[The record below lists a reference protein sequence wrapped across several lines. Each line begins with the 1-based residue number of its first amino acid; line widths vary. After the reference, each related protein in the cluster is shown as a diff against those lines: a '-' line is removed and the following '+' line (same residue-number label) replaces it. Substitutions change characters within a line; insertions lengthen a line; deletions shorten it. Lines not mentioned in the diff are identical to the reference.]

1 MINVT
6 KTYLPPLKEYTKYL
20 RSIWKNH
27 SVTNNGPLVVDLEE
41 RLKKFLGVKHLFL
54 VSNGTFGLQT
64 AIKVLRLK
72 GEIITTPFTYIAT
85 ASSILW
91 EGCVPVFVDI
101 DEKSLCI
108 DPKKIEAAITKNTVA
123 ILPVHVFGNSCDV
136 KAIEKIARKAKLKV
150 IYDAAHAFAV
160 TLNNQS
166 ILSFGDISVLSF
178 HATKIFHTIEGG
190 AIITQN
196 DDLAQKIAY
205 HRNFGHNGQEAFFG
219 LGVNGKNT
227 ELHAALGLSML
238 PRLQEI
244 IKQRKR
250 ITEEYDK
257 YLKKTSLQFQVR
269 NAQVNYNFA
278 YYPVIFE
285 SEGKLLEVRDSLFRR
300 DIFPRRYFYPA
311 LSSLDF
317 LNTKSC
323 PIAEDIS
330 KRILCLPIYHDLSIQ
345 QVQKIVKIIEDGL
358 K

>member
-6 KTYLPPLKEYTKYL
+6 KTYLPPLKDYTKYL
-20 RSIWKNH
+20 KGIWKNH
-27 SVTNNGPLVVDLEE
+27 LVTNNGPLVDELEE
-41 RLKKFLGVKHLFL
+41 RLKNFLGVKHLFL
-54 VSNGTFGLQT
+54 VNNGTFGLQT
-64 AIKVLRLK
+64 AIKVLKLK

-91 EGCVPVFVDI
+91 EGCTPVFVDI

-108 DPKKIEAAITKNTVA
+108 DPKKIEAAITKDTVA
-123 ILPVHVFGNSCDV
+123 ILPVHVFGNACDV
-136 KAIEKIARKAKLKV
+136 KHIEKLAEKAKLKV

-166 ILSFGDISVLSF
+166 ILKFGDISVLSF

-190 AIITQN
+190 AIITNN

-227 ELHAALGLSML
+227 ELHAAFGLCML

-244 IKQRKR
+244 MNKRKK

-269 NAQVNYNFA
+269 NAQVNYNYA
-278 YYPVIFE
+278 YYPVIFK
-285 SEGKLLEVRDSLFRR
+285 SEEKLLVVKESLFKR
-300 DIFPRRYFYPA
+300 DILPRRYFYPA
-311 LSSLDF
+311 LSSLEF
-317 LNTKSC
+317 LNKQSC

-330 KRILCLPIYHDLSIQ
+330 KRILCLPLYHDLSIN
-345 QVQKIVKIIEDGL
+345 QVQKIVKIIENEL
-358 K
+358 E